1 MKDASSTF
9 AVPSLPGHL
18 LSSGSNSTPTASP
31 SSAPAPAAP
40 SVKRINVASA
50 PKTAFPDEHLPTLV
64 AKITS
69 LETGSITFLVDSIY
83 QDLRSHK
90 IKKNAIEAKVKEV
103 GEKSKDGKKV
113 WVLKP
118 VTV

>member
-1 MKDASSTF
+1 M
-9 AVPSLPGHL
+9 
-18 LSSGSNSTPTASP
+18 
-31 SSAPAPAAP
+31 
-40 SVKRINVASA
+40 
-50 PKTAFPDEHLPTLV
+50 
-64 AKITS
+64 
-69 LETGSITFLVDSIY
+69 DSIY